1 MAESIKEQMQ
11 FRQDLIGTAL
21 GLFCLAMLVLAP
33 SQIDL
38 DVPYPFY
45 KGPLLFPMIALSIG
59 VFASLPSM
67 FRLSKGFARGCRAG
81 FVFPK
86 KAALM
91 FSLAVLYP
99 VGIMLVGLEASTL
112 VILFLELLVCGV
124 RRPILLAGIPAGMA
138 VLFWLVFRRL
148 LDVYFDEPLVMTLIG
163 G

>member
-1 MAESIKEQMQ
+1 MAEPTKEQTQ

-21 GLFCLAMLVLAP
+21 GLFCLAMLALAP
-33 SQIDL
+33 VQIDL

-59 VFASLPSM
+59 VLASLPSIC
-67 FRLSKGFARGCRAG
+67 RLARGLARGERAG
-81 FVFPK
+81 FVFPR

-91 FSLAVLYP
+91 FCLAVLYP
-99 VGIMLVGLEASTL
+99 VGIMLVGLEAATL

-124 RRPILLAGIPAGMA
+124 RRPVLLAGIPIGMA

-148 LDVYFDEPLVMTLIG
+148 LDVYFDEPLIMTLIG